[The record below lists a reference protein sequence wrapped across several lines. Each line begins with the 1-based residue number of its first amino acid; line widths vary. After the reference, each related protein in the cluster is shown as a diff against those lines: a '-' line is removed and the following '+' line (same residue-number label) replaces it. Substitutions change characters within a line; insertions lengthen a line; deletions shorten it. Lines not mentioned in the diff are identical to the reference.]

1 MTGMSLERGRF
12 FGEWSFGEAQRHLP
26 KNSPV
31 QKKNLSFQSFSS
43 GNHFVAI
50 IAQNHWDVTIIAGI

>member
-1 MTGMSLERGRF
+1 MSLERGRF
-12 FGEWSFGEAQRHLP
+12 WGDWCGGDPQLHFP
-26 KNSPV
+26 KNRPV

>member
-12 FGEWSFGEAQRHLP
+12 LGEWSGGEPKLHFP
-26 KNSPV
+26 KNRPV

>member
-1 MTGMSLERGRF
+1 MSLERGRF
-12 FGEWSFGEAQRHLP
+12 LGEWCCGEPQLHFP
-26 KNSPV
+26 KNRPV

>member
-1 MTGMSLERGRF
+1 MSLERGRF
-12 FGEWSFGEAQRHLP
+12 LGEWSCGEPQHHFP
-26 KNSPV
+26 KNRPV